1 MTGGVIGFDGLK
13 RLAFLAAALLLLMV
27 PAQTWLALSG
37 DFGEY
42 WHHET
47 LPGQVPYLLAK
58 LSALYALVLL
68 WTQALLGLLK
78 HRLSSTPSFVAGAK
92 RWASI
97 HRALGLATLALI
109 LTHVLLFVAAT
120 SLRNGHLAWDLLLP
134 WGQGYYRTMVA
145 LGAAALWLVA
155 LAIAV
160 RFISRLRGRTRTWL
174 HRIALVAVILVLLHS
189 LTIGTESR
197 AGWMSWSYGFMTI
210 SLLVALIDRLHH
222 ALRSHPSSRASAI
235 AP

>member
-1 MTGGVIGFDGLK
+1 MTSGVSGFDDLK
-13 RLAFLAAALLLLMV
+13 RLAFLVTASLLLMV
-27 PAQTWLALSG
+27 PVQTWLLLGG
-37 DFGEY
+37 DFSEY
-42 WHHET
+42 LNHET
-47 LPGQVPYLLAK
+47 PPGQLSYLLAK

-68 WTQALLGLLK
+68 WAQVLLGLLK
-78 HRLSSTPSFVAGAK
+78 HRLSSAPSSVVGAK

-97 HRALGLATLALI
+97 HRALGLATLLLI

-145 LGAAALWLVA
+145 SGAAALWLAA

-160 RFISRLRGRTRTWL
+160 RFIRRLQGRAKTWL
-174 HRIALVAVILVLLHS
+174 HRLALVAVILVLLHS

-197 AGWMSWSYGFMTI
+197 AGWMLWGYGFMAI
-210 SLLVALIDRLHH
+210 SLLVALIDRLHR
-222 ALRSHPSSRASAI
+222 ALRSRPSPSVSDAAV
-235 AP
+235 